1 MEASPAPRAPL
12 AMTRLGVMMFLEF
25 FLWGSWM
32 VPMGKYLT
40 ALFAG
45 REDIGSIIGNAYGT
59 GSLAAIIAPLLVG
72 LVADRF
78 LPGQVV
84 LGVLHIVGA
93 GLLYGVARATDPTT
107 FYWTLLAAG
116 LCFMPTLALVN
127 SVSFDHLAE
136 PQRQFPLVRV
146 WGTIGWI
153 VAGVTVGSLLPRM
166 LGLDAI
172 GLLKSPAFAVFA
184 IASFLVCIPLAVY
197 YAKANEYISDMGI
210 AGMVGLGSETVMT
223 FGQMSEIGFM
233 LLMPFF
239 LARFGVKTML
249 IGGMAAWAAR
259 YALFA
264 FGAGSAWMLILAVVL
279 HGICYDFFFV
289 TGQLYTDH
297 VAPRE
302 LRASAQGLIAL
313 LTYGAGMY
321 VGNLAFPKIAAGL
334 TDATGAFPWRP
345 FWLTFALMAVAVM
358 VAFAV
363 AFRELVVIAI
373 IAALAG
379 ILVPAVQSARESSR
393 RSLCGNNLKQQG
405 IALHGFHDTKQKLP
419 SGGRPP
425 DASTIRCGVFVYML
439 PWLDQN
445 SLWQSYDTSVTWSD
459 PKNTQVTSV
468 RIPTFECPSSPR
480 HSNQLDQNPDGTTG
494 FGTGIVAVGDYA
506 ASLGIDPRLPGAVT
520 GTVVISGSTFNRTD
534 LIIPS
539 VSMTSSST
547 GGFTNGMLP
556 KNASITFQ
564 DVTDGLSNTIAVFES
579 GGRPYVYQRGVQ
591 KSAQLSTAH
600 TNAGGWCRPASDILF
615 AGSSADGKTIPG
627 AFINRTNG
635 YDHGSE
641 AYGGSGYPAPYGTE
655 GSSQPYAF
663 HPGGLHVLVGDGAVK
678 FIDENIGI
686 EVLSALITRNQSGK
700 ERKATFGGL

>member
-1 MEASPAPRAPL
+1 MDASPAPRAPL

-153 VAGVTVGSLLPRM
+153 VAGVTVGSLLPRMLAADALPAALTTMLLGDPSGNDVGRTNLPFLLAAATSLVLGLYSFTLPHSPPKGRGQQVSVARM

-363 AFRELVVIAI
+363 AFRDRVRLGA
-373 IAALAG
+373 
-379 ILVPAVQSARESSR
+379 PA
-393 RSLCGNNLKQQG
+393 
-405 IALHGFHDTKQKLP
+405 
-419 SGGRPP
+419 
-425 DASTIRCGVFVYML
+425 
-439 PWLDQN
+439 
-445 SLWQSYDTSVTWSD
+445 
-459 PKNTQVTSV
+459 
-468 RIPTFECPSSPR
+468 
-480 HSNQLDQNPDGTTG
+480 
-494 FGTGIVAVGDYA
+494 
-506 ASLGIDPRLPGAVT
+506 
-520 GTVVISGSTFNRTD
+520 
-534 LIIPS
+534 
-539 VSMTSSST
+539 
-547 GGFTNGMLP
+547 
-556 KNASITFQ
+556 
-564 DVTDGLSNTIAVFES
+564 
-579 GGRPYVYQRGVQ
+579 RG
-591 KSAQLSTAH
+591 
-600 TNAGGWCRPASDILF
+600 
-615 AGSSADGKTIPG
+615 
-627 AFINRTNG
+627 
-635 YDHGSE
+635 
-641 AYGGSGYPAPYGTE
+641 
-655 GSSQPYAF
+655 
-663 HPGGLHVLVGDGAVK
+663 
-678 FIDENIGI
+678 
-686 EVLSALITRNQSGK
+686 
-700 ERKATFGGL
+700 